1 MDAIEEGDNDAR
13 FGQSDAQDRGAELQ
27 RDYCFLS
34 CVIPD
39 DQLRPL
45 CEHKLRKIDTEVCA
59 PYFVGTLA
67 VSLRQR

>member
-13 FGQSDAQDRGAELQ
+13 LGQSDAQDRGAELQ
-27 RDYCFLS
+27 RNYCFLS

-39 DQLRPL
+39 NQLRPL
-45 CEHKLRKIDTEVCA
+45 CEYELRQIDAEART
-59 PYFVGTLA
+59 PYSVETLA